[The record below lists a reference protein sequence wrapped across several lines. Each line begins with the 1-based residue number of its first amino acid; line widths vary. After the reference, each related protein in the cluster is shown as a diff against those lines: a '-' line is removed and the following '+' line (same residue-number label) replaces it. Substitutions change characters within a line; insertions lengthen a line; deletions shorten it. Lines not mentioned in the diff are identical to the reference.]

1 MSNKKDLLALKL
13 KLCTLA
19 LSSAVATSLVGCSHE
34 SSTNGDIQYSIL
46 DQSNVDDIENGT
58 TQIIKVPNND
68 FNLVVNYKLDLGE
81 NERWTVTD
89 DKDIIMEV
97 KTENLPSNMKVY
109 IDNIHTDTKIVSH
122 SSYSNGIL
130 QDTMDDRIHNS
141 LMLGFPISNDISY
154 IGSNHIEGQND
165 TFISGFTYGING
177 SAGGSVTQK
186 RRLESD
192 YLSEGVY
199 ANQIS
204 SVIDLIIINQNNETS
219 CVSVNSDIT
228 IPVWPFVKFVGKYSA
243 YYNNYYYDGKD
254 MVTQKLTEDEYN
266 DIVNGN
272 GYQKVLN

>member
-19 LSSAVATSLVGCSHE
+19 LSSAVATSLVGCSQE
-34 SSTNGDIQYSIL
+34 LPTNSDIQYSTL
-46 DQSNVDDIENGT
+46 DQSNVDDIKNG
-58 TQIIKVPNND
+58 
-68 FNLVVNYKLDLGE
+68 
-81 NERWTVTD
+81 
-89 DKDIIMEV
+89 
-97 KTENLPSNMKVY
+97 
-109 IDNIHTDTKIVSH
+109 
-122 SSYSNGIL
+122 
-130 QDTMDDRIHNS
+130 
-141 LMLGFPISNDISY
+141 
-154 IGSNHIEGQND
+154 
-165 TFISGFTYGING
+165 TFISGFSYGM
-177 SAGGSVTQK
+177 SGSVTQK

-204 SVIDLIIINQNNETS
+204 SVIDLIIINQNNKTS

-228 IPVWPFVKFVGKYSA
+228 IPVWLFVKFVGKYSA